1 MESIQTTVEF
11 KVRCCATALQ
21 WLMFIRIFNNI
32 YHMNITVV
40 NAIVVLSE
48 KNVQFKHFIIIN
60 SNNNINTFKLGAAA
74 TGVGFKGPF
83 TMHQHCSS
91 LIQQITLKQINIS
104 FYTMLLQYIAAYQLH
119 AVSRTKQGTQFPTVR
134 QVLEALRVEWR
145 NSSSR
150 SASTPERRN

>member
-48 KNVQFKHFIIIN
+48 KNV
-60 SNNNINTFKLGAAA
+60 
-74 TGVGFKGPF
+74 
-83 TMHQHCSS
+83 
-91 LIQQITLKQINIS
+91 
-104 FYTMLLQYIAAYQLH
+104 
-119 AVSRTKQGTQFPTVR
+119 
-134 QVLEALRVEWR
+134 
-145 NSSSR
+145 
-150 SASTPERRN
+150 